1 MEARCARRGGVG
13 AGDEAEKS
21 CFCAP
26 HHWKR
31 YSPEE
36 LLQRRLRKAGRLREA
51 GARAGGVVQAA
62 TAAMARAPAP
72 TVAVAIASTPAS
84 APPLVPAALELLA
97 AQRALLDLLQ
107 KEAERQLEW
116 RQAVAA
122 REAASWEAWQLAA
135 ARRRRRARQDAA
147 AIVLQAAARR
157 LASVRKRRFRER
169 QLAASRRLA
178 AREVK
183 VRAQQRRWR
192 ARPAAEREPAAAMSA
207 MPGTTEGDRPGHRQE
222 AAAVVLRACAGVE
235 AEAVTPEGG
244 SRARQ
249 LDLATPTAPRR
260 RRLIFSPVEADGLS
274 EEAARLSEEAAAT
287 RLQAGARRL
296 AATRKRGL
304 LARRRAAALR
314 LQAREAEV

>member
-1 MEARCARRGGVG
+1 MRRGGAG
-13 AGDEAEKS
+13 AGDDAADGRPAASQHGAALREES
-21 CFCAP
+21 SYCAP
-26 HHWKR
+26 HQWKR
-31 YSPEE
+31 CRPEE
-36 LLQRRLRKAGRLREA
+36 LLQRRLLKGGRLREA

-62 TAAMARAPAP
+62 TAAMARAPTPA
-72 TVAVAIASTPAS
+72 VAVAIASTPAS
-84 APPLVPAALELLA
+84 APPLVPAVLELLA
-97 AQRALLDLLQ
+97 AQRALLDRLQ

-122 REAASWEAWQLAA
+122 REAASWEARQLAA

-157 LASVRKRRFRER
+157 LASVRTRRFRER

-178 AREVK
+178 AREAEVW
-183 VRAQQRRWR
+183 AQQRRWR

-222 AAAVVLRACAGVE
+222 AAAVVL
-235 AEAVTPEGG
+235 
-244 SRARQ
+244 
-249 LDLATPTAPRR
+249 
-260 RRLIFSPVEADGLS
+260 
-274 EEAARLSEEAAAT
+274 
-287 RLQAGARRL
+287 QAGARRL

-314 LQAREAEV
+314 LQAREAEVQRWRQLQEARRVEAA